1 MSISKKHQ
9 CDVVVIGAGLSG
21 LTTAL
26 ELIHKGKKVILI
38 ERNHTNKLGGLATQS
53 GGGINII
60 GSPVQKRTGILD
72 SPDLAYRDWCN
83 FAEFDETD
91 YYPKAWAKKYT
102 EESVE
107 KIYYWLKVK
116 KLGFFPLVHWV
127 ERGLYKP
134 GNSVPRFHIIWGM
147 GSRMTQQILS
157 VIEHHSKRN
166 NLTILPAHNVT
177 DLITSNN
184 KILGCE
190 GFHELQASKFQV
202 LAENVVVASG
212 GIVGDLAQ
220 LRKYWYPAWGE
231 PPKVMLNG
239 SHPYADGR
247 MHQVVAKLGGNLT
260 NMTAQWNYAAGVHH
274 PEPQMAN
281 HGLSLVP
288 PRSALWVNYQ
298 GKRIGPSPLVS
309 SFDTRHLVKSI
320 CQQDKKYSWQIMN
333 WRIAVKEL
341 SVSGCD
347 YNAAFKD
354 RSIYELVKTAIFG
367 NYKVVKD
374 LTENCIDF
382 VVADTLPELVNKMNA
397 LNGDTC
403 VDLAI
408 LDKEISTYDQMI
420 DRGER
425 FQNDEQLRRIAQ
437 VRNYSGD
444 RAKTCHL
451 QKIIDSKSMPLIAI
465 REFIISRKSLG
476 GLQTNLK
483 SQVMDQQGNVIP
495 NLYAVGEAAGF
506 GGGGIH
512 GKRSLEGTFL
522 GACILTGQA
531 AAQAIVTGG

>member
-1 MSISKKHQ
+1 MSMIKNHH

-26 ELIHKGKKVILI
+26 ELIDKGKKVILI
-38 ERNHTNKLGGLATQS
+38 ERNHSNNLGGLATQS
-53 GGGINII
+53 GGGLNII
-60 GSPVQKRTGILD
+60 GSPVQKRMGIID
-72 SPDLAYRDWCN
+72 SPELAYEDWCS
-83 FAEFDETD
+83 FAEFSDKD
-91 YYPKAWAKKYT
+91 HYPKAWAKKYT

-107 KIYYWLKVK
+107 NIYYWLKAK
-116 KLGFFPLVHWV
+116 KNGFFPLVHWV

-147 GSRMTQQILS
+147 GSKLTQSILDF
-157 VIEHHSKRN
+157 IDQHPKRR
-166 NLTILPAHNVT
+166 NLTILPSHNVT
-177 DLITSNN
+177 DLISSSN
-184 KILGCE
+184 KIIGCE
-190 GFHELQASKFQV
+190 GFFELQASKFQV

-212 GIVGDLAQ
+212 GIVGDLAL

-231 PPKVMLNG
+231 PPKVILNG
-239 SHPYADGR
+239 SHPNADGR
-247 MHQVVAKLGGNLT
+247 MHQAVEKLGGKLS

-274 PEPQMAN
+274 PEPQIAN

-288 PRSALWVNYQ
+288 PRSALWVDYQ

-320 CQQDKKYSWQIMN
+320 CQQEKKYSWQVMN
-333 WRIAVKEL
+333 WKIAVKEL

-347 YNAAFKD
+347 YNAPFKD
-354 RSIYELVKTAIFG
+354 RSIYQLIKTAIFG

-382 VVADTLPELVNKMNA
+382 VIADTLPELVDKMNA
-397 LNGDTC
+397 LNGDNS
-403 VDLAI
+403 VNLSI

-420 DRGER
+420 DRGVK
-425 FQNDEQLRRIAQ
+425 FQNDEQLRRISQ

-444 RAKTCHL
+444 RAKTCHF
-451 QKIIDSKSMPLIAI
+451 QKIIDSKAMPLIAI

-483 SQVMDQQGNVIP
+483 SQVLNQQGSVIP

-522 GACILTGQA
+522 GACILTGQS
-531 AAQAIVTGG
+531 AAQAVVTGG